1 MVVVVGVAFDV
12 RVDVDKSG
20 EAVSSGVVVVG
31 VVLSSSE
38 VLKVAAVVSVV
49 VEDSGASVVG
59 VEVSSAKAV
68 VGAVL
73 GDDGRVMAGVLDALV
88 SNSKNDSC
96 SVELSCD
103 S

>member
-1 MVVVVGVAFDV
+1 M
-12 RVDVDKSG
+12 DKSG
-20 EAVSSGVVVVG
+20 EVVSSGVVVVG
-31 VVLSSSE
+31 VVLSTSE
-38 VLKVAAVVSVV
+38 VLKVAVVVSVG

-59 VEVSSAKAV
+59 AEVSSAKAV

-73 GDDGRVMAGVLDALV
+73 GDDGGVVAGVLDALD
-88 SNSKNDSC
+88 SDAKIDSC